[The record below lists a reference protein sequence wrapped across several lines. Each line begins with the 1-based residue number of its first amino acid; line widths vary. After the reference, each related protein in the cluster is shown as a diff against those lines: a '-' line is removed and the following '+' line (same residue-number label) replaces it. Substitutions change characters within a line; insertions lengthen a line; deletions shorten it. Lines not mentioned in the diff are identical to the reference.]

1 VLDAEYLELEMD
13 AYGFQSGG
21 KRREREIRET
31 EGVGS
36 GEVGVVSAKEKMIFI
51 NSEN

>member
-1 VLDAEYLELEMD
+1 MVFKVEVRDM
-13 AYGFQSGG
+13 SGRVG
-21 KRREREIRET
+21 DMREQE
-31 EGVGS
+31 V